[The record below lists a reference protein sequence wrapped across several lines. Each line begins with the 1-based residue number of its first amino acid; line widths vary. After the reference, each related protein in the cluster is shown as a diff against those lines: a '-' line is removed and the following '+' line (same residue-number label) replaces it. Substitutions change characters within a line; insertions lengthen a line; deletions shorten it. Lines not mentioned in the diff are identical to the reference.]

1 MVEKICRVFRVEY
14 GEVQSSEI
22 AELSSNQEEVDAK
35 VFLDCKHAEIMG
47 PQHVCIVT
55 VTATLAYAIHFAS
68 QFQINLY
75 VLSDKF

>member
-1 MVEKICRVFRVEY
+1 MVEKSCRVFRVEY